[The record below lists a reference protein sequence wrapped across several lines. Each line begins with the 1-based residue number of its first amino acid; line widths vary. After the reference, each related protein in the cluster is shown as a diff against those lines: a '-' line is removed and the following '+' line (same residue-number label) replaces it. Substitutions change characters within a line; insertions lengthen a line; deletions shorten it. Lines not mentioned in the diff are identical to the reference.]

1 VASID
6 CKINHLK
13 RINALNNQPINESV
27 GWIRRV
33 ALDPPSLADNTA
45 DADRLIRALEA
56 FTAGRFIEIPLDL
69 LQQLPGRLRQAD
81 YAVDCLLVEDRGHW
95 ILNQVVAADDHAP
108 FMGLAVDLGTTRIA
122 ARLVDLRN
130 GEILAETA
138 EDNPQLAVGPDVLV
152 RIHHSQKAGGQG
164 ELQHLAAEGIN
175 RAVKTLCDRC
185 DLTPETILLMAVAGN
200 TAMTHLL
207 LGLESR
213 WLIREPYIPAANQ
226 PGMIRARELG
236 IEIHRRARALIF
248 PNVGS
253 YFGGDLIAG
262 ILFAGLHQR
271 TDTAILVDVGTNAE
285 VVLGNR
291 DWMIACAGAAG
302 PALEGGMS
310 RMGMLAAPGVIDRV
324 RITPDG
330 ALELGTIAAET
341 PRGICGS
348 GVVDLAAQLFL
359 RGWVDIRGRLLP
371 ERCAGRC
378 READGL
384 MYLDLVSA
392 EVSATGKTL
401 SISQADLDSLMR
413 SKAAM
418 YTILETLTAQV
429 GLTPEQLETF
439 YIAGTFGCF
448 IDPDAA
454 VTIGMLPDLP
464 RERYRPLGNSA
475 LGGAVRLL
483 SDATAQDE
491 IRRIQ
496 ANITY
501 LELNVNVEFMNR
513 FSAAKFLPHTDR
525 QRFPSIP
532 AVENGAPGMP
542 GRGGG

>member
-1 VASID
+1 MT
-6 CKINHLK
+6 NQ
-13 RINALNNQPINESV
+13 RINDPQ
-27 GWIRRV
+27 GWVRRV
-33 ALDPPSLADNTA
+33 RLDPPSLADNTA
-45 DADRLIRALEA
+45 DADRLMRALQA
-56 FTAGRFIEIPLDL
+56 FTAGRFIEIPLGL
-69 LQQLPGRLRQAD
+69 LQQLPERLRRAD
-81 YAVDCLLVEDRGHW
+81 YCIDCLLVEDRGHW
-95 ILNQVVAADDHAP
+95 ILSQVVAADDTIP
-108 FMGLAVDLGTTRIA
+108 LMGLAVDLGTTRIA
-122 ARLVDLRN
+122 ACLVDLRS

-138 EDNPQLAVGPDVLV
+138 EDNPQLCIGPDVLV
-152 RIHHSQKAGGQG
+152 RIHHSQMEGGRD
-164 ELQHLAAEGIN
+164 ELQRLAAEGIN
-175 RAVKTLCDRC
+175 LAVKTLCEHC
-185 DLTPETILLMAVAGN
+185 DLAPESILLMAVAGN

-236 IEIHRRARALIF
+236 IGIHGRARTLIF

-262 ILFAGLHQR
+262 ILFADLHR
-271 TDTAILVDVGTNAE
+271 REEIAILVDVGTNAE

-310 RMGMLAAPGVIDRV
+310 RMGMMAGPGVIDRV
-324 RITPDG
+324 RIRADG
-330 ALELGTIAAET
+330 RLELGTIEGAP

-348 GVVDLAAQLFL
+348 GVIDLAAQLFL
-359 RGWVDIRGRLLP
+359 HGWVDIRGRLLT
-371 ERCAGRC
+371 ERCHGRC
-378 READGL
+378 RESGGL
-384 MYLDLVSA
+384 IHLDLVA
-392 EVSATGKTL
+392 AGDSATGEAL

-418 YTILETLTAQV
+418 YTILETLTGQV
-429 GLTPEQLETF
+429 GMAPEELDTF
-439 YIAGTFGCF
+439 YVAGTFGCF
-448 IDPDAA
+448 IDSDAA

-464 RERYRPLGNSA
+464 RERYHPLGNSS

-483 SDATAQDE
+483 SDAAAQGE
-491 IRRIQ
+491 IRQIQ

-532 AVENGAPGMP
+532 AAENTGV
-542 GRGGG
+542 